1 MLTGSALRIASRGA
15 RGHARSALGHSRSVY
30 TLPHDFQLFYCSA
43 EDGKITKS
51 LPDGRERA
59 PLTVLLGW
67 VGAREKTMLKYCAL
81 HHARG
86 LDCVFL
92 LPVWRDVLWPTERA
106 RPTMAALA
114 AALAADEAKAR
125 PLVIHGFSMGAYMSG
140 MLADNLMSAADGRF
154 EQLRERVTCEIWD
167 SPVDLDG
174 VPFGVSSSALRAGSP
189 AQRAAQW
196 AIETYLASRPKVMAE
211 YRCSSG
217 HFWANRLRRP
227 SLWITSHGDTVTSV
241 ADCAAVCAAWRA
253 QGNDAVEELVFDE
266 SVHVSHLM
274 KYPEE
279 YENALDRTL
288 RAVGVVDEDGGGST

>member
-106 RPTMAALA
+106 SKDP
-114 AALAADEAKAR
+114 
-125 PLVIHGFSMGAYMSG
+125 
-140 MLADNLMSAADGRF
+140 
-154 EQLRERVTCEIWD
+154 
-167 SPVDLDG
+167 SPG
-174 VPFGVSSSALRAGSP
+174 PRNSSAPPDHRRATLGS
-189 AQRAAQW
+189 
-196 AIETYLASRPKVMAE
+196 
-211 YRCSSG
+211 
-217 HFWANRLRRP
+217 
-227 SLWITSHGDTVTSV
+227 
-241 ADCAAVCAAWRA
+241 
-253 QGNDAVEELVFDE
+253 LV
-266 SVHVSHLM
+266 
-274 KYPEE
+274 
-279 YENALDRTL
+279 R
-288 RAVGVVDEDGGGST
+288 